1 VAKRPADAP
10 QLDRGFDIRY
20 VLSLL
25 ARHAPG
31 VDFPLRGMGRVNE
44 QQEPGEAFPMKEF
57 AGKIAVITGGGTGM
71 GRELARQLVAE
82 GCNVA
87 MCDVSL
93 EAMAETK
100 RLCETEKLPQGLR
113 ITTHV
118 ADVSIEDHY
127 TRFRDELIEQQA
139 TDKIHL
145 LFNNAGIGGGGS
157 LFTNTR
163 EQWERTFN
171 ICWGGVYLGVRTF
184 LPLLVRADEGHI
196 VNTSSVNGFWATVG
210 MGVSHTA
217 YSAAKFAVKGFTEG
231 LMNDLRLNAPHI
243 KCSVVMPGHIGTSIV
258 SNSRKVQ
265 TGTESDQLSEQ
276 EILQARQRMKGAGID
291 VDAMSDEE
299 IQQAAL
305 DRARIFH
312 DDAPTTA
319 AAAAKIILDGVK
331 ADRWRILVGNDAH
344 VLDERVRQTPEL
356 AYTPEFFDRIKADV
370 GWRLG

>member
-1 VAKRPADAP
+1 
-10 QLDRGFDIRY
+10 
-20 VLSLL
+20 
-25 ARHAPG
+25 
-31 VDFPLRGMGRVNE
+31 
-44 QQEPGEAFPMKEF
+44 MKDF

-87 MCDVSL
+87 MCDVSA

-100 RLCETEKLPQGLR
+100 RLCEVEKLPQGLR
-113 ITTHV
+113 ITTHI
-118 ADVSIEDHY
+118 ADVSIEDQLL
-127 TRFRDELIEQQA
+127 RFRDELIEQQA

-145 LFNNAGIGGGGS
+145 LLNNAGIGGGGS

-184 LPLLVRADEGHI
+184 LPLLMKADEGHI
-196 VNTSSVNGFWATVG
+196 VNTSSVNGFWASVG
-210 MGVSHTA
+210 LGVSHTA
-217 YSAAKFAVKGFTEG
+217 YCSAKFAVKGFTEA

-265 TGTESDQLSEQ
+265 NGSDQLTPN
-276 EILQARQRMKGAGID
+276 EIVQTRQRLKGMGID
-291 VDAMSDEE
+291 VAGLSDDQ
-299 IQQAAL
+299 IQQIAL
-305 DRARIFH
+305 DRAQKFH
-312 DDAPTTA
+312 DEAPTTA

-331 ADRWRILVGNDAH
+331 AERWRILVGDDAH
-344 VLDERVRQTPEL
+344 RLDERVRQTPEK
-356 AYTPEFFDRIKADV
+356 AYTPEFYQSFAEEV

>member
-1 VAKRPADAP
+1 
-10 QLDRGFDIRY
+10 
-20 VLSLL
+20 
-25 ARHAPG
+25 
-31 VDFPLRGMGRVNE
+31 
-44 QQEPGEAFPMKEF
+44 MKDF

-87 MCDVSL
+87 MCDVSA

-100 RLCETEKLPQGLR
+100 RLCEVERLPQGLC

-118 ADVSIEDHY
+118 ADVSIEDQFL
-127 TRFRDELIEQQA
+127 RFRDELIEQQA

-184 LPLLVRADEGHI
+184 LPLLVKADEGHI
-196 VNTSSVNGFWATVG
+196 VNTSSVNGFWASVG
-210 MGVSHTA
+210 LGVSHTA
-217 YSAAKFAVKGFTEG
+217 YCSAKFAVKGFTEA

-265 TGTESDQLSEQ
+265 NGSDQLTPN
-276 EILQARQRMKGAGID
+276 EIVQTRQRLKGMGID
-291 VDAMSDEE
+291 VAPMSDDQ
-299 IQQAAL
+299 IQQIAL
-305 DRARIFH
+305 DRAQKFH
-312 DDAPTTA
+312 DEAPTTA

-331 ADRWRILVGNDAH
+331 AERWRILVGDDAH
-344 VLDERVRQTPEL
+344 RLDERVRQTPEK
-356 AYTPEFFDRIKADV
+356 AYTPEFHQSFAEEV

>member
-1 VAKRPADAP
+1 
-10 QLDRGFDIRY
+10 
-20 VLSLL
+20 
-25 ARHAPG
+25 
-31 VDFPLRGMGRVNE
+31 
-44 QQEPGEAFPMKEF
+44 MKDF
-57 AGKIAVITGGGTGM
+57 AGKIAVVTGGGTGM
-71 GRELARQLVAE
+71 GRELARLLVAE

-87 MCDVSL
+87 MCDVSA

-100 RLCETEKLPQGLR
+100 RLCEVEKLPQGLR

-127 TRFRDELIEQQA
+127 KRFRDELIEQQA

-157 LFTNTR
+157 LFSNTR

-184 LPLLVRADEGHI
+184 LPLLVKADEAHI
-196 VNTSSVNGFWATVG
+196 VNTSSVNGFWASVG

-217 YSAAKFAVKGFTEG
+217 YSAAKFAVKGFTEA
-231 LMNDLRLNAPHI
+231 MINDLRLNAPHV

-265 TGTESDQLSEQ
+265 NGSDQLNADE
-276 EILQARQRMKGAGID
+276 LKQARQRLQGQGID
-291 VDAMSDEE
+291 VARMSDAD
-299 IQQAAL
+299 IQQLAL

-312 DDAPTTA
+312 DEAPTSA

-331 ADRWRILVGNDAH
+331 AERWRILVGDDAH
-344 VLDERVRQTPEL
+344 LLDERVRKTPEQ
-356 AYTPEFFDRIKADV
+356 AYTPEFYQGIVAATGWKV
-370 GWRLG
+370 G